1 MTPPLAHAGHWAAQI
16 LYLMPVVAMVA
27 AILWA
32 KFRGRHQA
40 AEEADAPPAPLTD
53 RSE

>member
-16 LYLMPVVAMVA
+16 LYLMPVLAMVGA
-27 AILWA
+27 LLWA
-32 KFRGRHQA
+32 KFRGRRHSGEESEAPA
-40 AEEADAPPAPLTD
+40 ARVPG

>member
-16 LYLMPVVAMVA
+16 LYLMPVVAMVGA
-27 AILWA
+27 LLWA
-32 KFRGRHQA
+32 KYRGH
-40 AEEADAPPAPLTD
+40 EHVDEDHD